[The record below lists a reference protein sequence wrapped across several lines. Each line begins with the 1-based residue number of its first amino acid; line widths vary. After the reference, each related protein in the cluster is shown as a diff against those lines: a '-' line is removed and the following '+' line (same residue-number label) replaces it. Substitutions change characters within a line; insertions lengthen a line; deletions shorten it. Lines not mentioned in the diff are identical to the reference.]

1 MAFVAAP
8 NIVQVEWRYLYE
20 GQKCENRI
28 NVDNFGPPGV
38 SDLNV
43 LATAAWNWWENVY
56 SLKINEAVTLASV
69 VCTDMGLQNGS
80 QVVYAPDTTT
90 KGQVLGAVLPN
101 ETSFCISL
109 HTDSRGRS
117 ARGRWFV
124 AGVTDA
130 YRATPN
136 TLNVIDAEALRA
148 ALQNYINTT
157 IEGARAT
164 VIVSRFANGAPR
176 AGGPVYFPIT
186 AAAVTDLILDSQR
199 RRKPGFGA

>member
-28 NVDNFGPPGV
+28 NIDNFSPPGV
-38 SDLNV
+38 SDLNS
-43 LATAAWNWWENVY
+43 LAVAAWNWWETVY
-56 SLKINEAVTLASV
+56 SVFISDTVTLASV
-69 VCTDMGLQNGS
+69 VTTDMGLQNGS
-80 QVVYAPDTTT
+80 QVTYAPDSTTT
-90 KGQVLGAVLPN
+90 GQVLGTVLPN

-109 HTDSRGRS
+109 HSDSRGRS

-124 AGVTDA
+124 AGIVDA
-130 YRATPN
+130 YRNTPN
-136 TLNVIDAEALRA
+136 TVNAANAESWRA

-164 VIVSRFANGAPR
+164 VIVSRFSNGAPR
-176 AGGPVYFPIT
+176 AGGPVYFPIA